1 MGFFRGTMPMKKI
14 NFGNMCKIFCLLLCT
29 AFLLTACGGDNGS
42 GDLMHE
48 ECIPEDGATTCAP
61 ADDQDLAHA
70 QQTCWQGSLLGLLYK
85 DIGKMTT
92 GVYKALTDEKLLPL
106 IILAFSVWM
115 AWQILKHV
123 ASPTPEAIGDFWTKI
138 IRKAAICIVC
148 GTLASSPANLLY
160 TINNF
165 IFPVYVTILEFTATV
180 LHELEASPQA
190 QTTAIKWPSFQSD
203 EEICEAY
210 VHNLKKCNFPNMDN
224 IKMTTES
231 FPTEPLELMSCM
243 TCVVSDHLGMGYS
256 IGIRLFTKGLT
267 GTMVGIFLLV
277 AFTIAKISFALY
289 LIDSIFRLNV
299 MIICLPFLILFY
311 PFEQTRKWTVKG
323 FQIILSSA
331 GIMMCLGIVVTMT
344 IFAMEKLL
352 LDKSMGFSFG
362 DPDSYSGFGIIA
374 MALIFIGFIVIKACG
389 LALEL
394 AGNVTGYSGE
404 AGLQKKLKSLVQLVA
419 GTAFGLLT
427 AGAGKALTVAM
438 RYSERVRAIVEK
450 SRKAQAK
457 LQKINSRIQH
467 LAGRDNSG
475 EGEEQ

>member
-14 NFGNMCKIFCLLLCT
+14 NFGNICKIFCLLLCT

-61 ADDQDLAHA
+61 ADDQDLARA
-70 QQTCWQGSLLGLLYK
+70 QQICWVGSLLGVLYK

-180 LHELEASPQA
+180 LHELEASPEA
-190 QTTAIKWPSFQSD
+190 QTTAIKWPSTDTDQ
-203 EEICEAY
+203 ELCEAY

-231 FPTEPLELMSCM
+231 FPTEPLDLMSCM
-243 TCVVSDHLGMGYS
+243 VCVVGDHLSMGYS
-256 IGIRLFTKGLT
+256 VGARMFSKGLT
-267 GTMVGIFLLV
+267 GTMVGVFLIA
-277 AFTIAKISFALY
+277 AFLIARLCFMLY

-299 MIICLPFLILFY
+299 MVICLPFLILFY

-362 DPDSYSGFGIIA
+362 DPGSYSGFGIVA
-374 MALIFIGFIVIKACG
+374 MALIFMGFVVIKACG

-394 AGNVTGYSGE
+394 AGSVTGYSGE
-404 AGLQKKLKSLVQLVA
+404 AGLQKKLKSLVQLA
-419 GTAFGLLT
+419 GRTAFNVFF
-427 AGAGKALTVAM
+427 AGFGKALTVAM
-438 RYSERVRAIVEK
+438 RHSERMRAIVEK

-457 LQKINSRIQH
+457 MQQINSRIQH

>member
-1 MGFFRGTMPMKKI
+1 MKKI
-14 NFGNMCKIFCLLLCT
+14 NFWNICKIFCLLLCA
-29 AFLLTACGGDNGS
+29 AFILTACGNNGK

-48 ECIPEDGATTCAP
+48 QCIPTNPP
-61 ADDQDLAHA
+61 ADPEHPDWCPVADDSKLALSQH
-70 QQTCWQGSLLGLLYK
+70 TCWQSSLLSLLYK
-85 DIGKMTT
+85 DIGNMTK

-123 ASPTPEAIGDFWTKI
+123 SSPTPEAIGEFWTKI

-148 GTLASSPANLLY
+148 GTLASSPANLMY
-160 TINNF
+160 TVNNF

-180 LHELEASPQA
+180 LHELAATPEA
-190 QTTAIKWPSFQSD
+190 QTTAIKWPSFQSN

-210 VHNLKKCNFPNMDN
+210 VHNIKKCNFPKMDN
-224 IKMTTES
+224 IKMTTET

-243 TCVVSDHLGMGYS
+243 TCVVSDHLAIGYD
-256 IGIRLFTKGLT
+256 IAIRLFSKGLT
-267 GTMVGIFLLV
+267 ATLTGLFLVV

-289 LIDSIFRLNV
+289 LVDSIFRLNI

-331 GIMMCLGIVVTMT
+331 GIMMCIGIIVSMT
-344 IFAMEKLL
+344 VFGMEKLL
-352 LDKSMGFSFG
+352 LDKSMGLSFG
-362 DPDSYSGFGIIA
+362 DPNSYSGFGIVA
-374 MALIFIGFIVIKACG
+374 MALIFMGFVVIKACD
-389 LALEL
+389 LALEI
-394 AGNVTGYSGE
+394 TGSITGFAGE

-419 GTAFGLLT
+419 GFVFELAT

-438 RYSERVRAIVEK
+438 RYSERLRAIVEK
-450 SRKAQAK
+450 TRKAQAK
-457 LQKINSRIQH
+457 IQKFNNRIQH
-467 LAGRDNSG
+467 LAGRDN
-475 EGEEQ
+475 EGDGQ